1 MHSRWYHFKRSNSLY
16 RQCGRLAQLVRAPA
30 LQAGCPGFESLT
42 AHHSILIAA
51 IVFGSRKSSF
61 SVLQESGMT
70 KKLIT
75 IVTPCYNEE
84 LNVRE
89 VHRRVQMVASE
100 LPEYRFEHLFIDN
113 ASKDGTVAVLRE
125 MAAED
130 ASVKVIVNA
139 RNFGADRSGMHGFL
153 QAEGDVVGCVAAD
166 LQDPPEL
173 FVEMIRE
180 WEKGFPIV
188 VAIKNSSDENG
199 LMYRVRTAY
208 YRLVASLTSV
218 EVLEHFT
225 GFGLYDRTV
234 VDQIRTNFRDPYP
247 YFRGM
252 IAELGLPISKV
263 FYNQKRRERGITSNN
278 FYALYDLAMLGIT
291 NLSKVPLRLVI
302 GCGFISAA
310 ISFFAGMVYLAYKLV
325 FWNSFTVGVAPLV
338 LGLFF
343 LGSVQ
348 LIALGIIGEYVGS
361 IHTFVQNRP
370 LVTERE
376 RINF

>member
-1 MHSRWYHFKRSNSLY
+1 MSR
-16 RQCGRLAQLVRAPA
+16 
-30 LQAGCPGFESLT
+30 
-42 AHHSILIAA
+42 
-51 IVFGSRKSSF
+51 
-61 SVLQESGMT
+61 
-70 KKLIT
+70 KLIT
-75 IVTPCYNEE
+75 ILTPCYNEE
-84 LNVRE
+84 FNVRE
-89 VHRRVQMVASE
+89 IHGRILMVAAE

-130 ASVKVIVNA
+130 PTVKVIVNA
-139 RNFGADRSGMHGFL
+139 RNFGADRSGMHAFL
-153 QAEGDVVGCVAAD
+153 QAEGDVVGSIAAD

-180 WEKGFPIV
+180 WEKGYPIV
-188 VAIKNSSDENG
+188 AAIKNSSDESG
-199 LMYRVRTAY
+199 VMYRIRTAY
-208 YRLVASLTSV
+208 YRLVARLTNV

-225 GFGLYDRTV
+225 GFGIYDRSV
-234 VDQIRTNFRDPYP
+234 VEQIRKNFRDPYP

-252 IAELGLPISKV
+252 IAELGLPYSKV
-263 FYNQKRRERGITSNN
+263 FYNQRRRERGITKNN
-278 FYALYDLAMLGIT
+278 FYTLYDLAMLGIT

-302 GCGFISAA
+302 GCGFISAL
-310 ISFFAGMVYLAYKLV
+310 ISFVVGMIYLIYKLV
-325 FWNSFTVGVAPLV
+325 FWNNFTVGIAPVV

-361 IHTFVQNRP
+361 IHTFVLNRP
-370 LVTERE
+370 LVTEKE

>member
-1 MHSRWYHFKRSNSLY
+1 MR
-16 RQCGRLAQLVRAPA
+16 
-30 LQAGCPGFESLT
+30 
-42 AHHSILIAA
+42 
-51 IVFGSRKSSF
+51 
-61 SVLQESGMT
+61 ESGMSR
-70 KKLIT
+70 KLIT

-89 VHRRVQMVASE
+89 LHRRVLAMAAS

-113 ASKDGTVAVLRE
+113 ASKDGTVSVLRE

-130 ASVKVIVNA
+130 AGVKVIVNT
-139 RNFGADRSGMHGFL
+139 RNFGQVRSPMHAFL
-153 QAEGDVVGCVAAD
+153 QAEGEAVGILFAD

-180 WEKGFPIV
+180 WGKGFPIV
-188 VAIKNSSDENG
+188 AAIKTSSEENG
-199 LMYRVRTAY
+199 LMYRLRSAY
-208 YRLVASLTSV
+208 YRLVARLTDV

-225 GFGLYDRTV
+225 GFGLYDRSAV
-234 VDQIRTNFRDPYP
+234 EQIRTNFRDPYP

-252 IAELGLPISKV
+252 IAELGLPCARV
-263 FYNQKRRERGITSNN
+263 TYNQKRRERGITKNN
-278 FYALYDLAMLGIT
+278 FYTLYDMAMLGIT

-302 GCGFISAA
+302 FFGFISAL
-310 ISFFAGMVYLAYKLV
+310 ISLALGTFYLAYKLI
-325 FWNSFTVGVAPLV
+325 FWNSFSVGMAPLV

-348 LIALGIIGEYVGS
+348 LIALGIIGEYIGS
-361 IHTFVQNRP
+361 IHTFVLNRP
-370 LVTERE
+370 LVTEKE